1 MSMVAPPM
9 ACYSTPLGGADL
21 SQIGIGLFLPS
32 LEYAP
37 AHFLSLN

>member
-1 MSMVAPPM
+1 MSMVAPPV
-9 ACYSTPLGGADL
+9 ACSSIPLGGADL
-21 SQIGIGLFLPS
+21 SQIGIGLFQLS